1 MIETLPRDNRHPPWL
16 DRRQFPFTSRFV
28 EIEGHRVH
36 YVDEGSGATLLFLHG
51 NPTWS
56 FLYRHIIAELKADF
70 RCVAVDYPGFGLSE
84 AAAGYGFTP
93 QEHAWVIEEFINQLD
108 LQEIILFVHDWGGP
122 IGLGVAGKQPQRFR
136 GFAIANTFA
145 WAVDDNLLLAGF
157 SRFFGG
163 ALGGVLIRRFNAFV
177 NWIIPVGIQRQCC
190 DRVLMHHYRA
200 PFPTPSSREP
210 THIFA
215 REILKSDLFLQ
226 QVSQSLSRLADKPAL
241 ILWGDRDPAFRASQ
255 RLRFQQVFQKS
266 KTVILSGAGHFVQED
281 AVNQIVEALR
291 FLFKHHCRDAPWRVS
306 T

>member
-1 MIETLPRDNRHPPWL
+1 
-16 DRRQFPFTSRFV
+16 
-28 EIEGHRVH
+28 
-36 YVDEGSGATLLFLHG
+36 
-51 NPTWS
+51 WS

-93 QEHAWVIEEFINQLD
+93 QEHSRVIEEFVNQLD
-108 LQEIILFVHDWGGP
+108 LQEMILFVHDWGGP

-145 WAVDDNLLLAGF
+145 WSVDDNLLLAGF

-177 NWIIPVGIQRQCC
+177 NWIIPVGIQRQRC

-215 REILKSDLFLQ
+215 REILKSGLFLQ

-241 ILWGDRDPAFRASQ
+241 ILWGDCDPAFRANQ

-281 AVNQIVEALR
+281 APNQIVEALR
-291 FLFKHHCRDAPWRVS
+291 LLFKAD
-306 T
+306 TI